1 MRREREREGERRE
14 ELERTHIGLPQSNR
28 VKCIH
33 GDFYLRLFG
42 GGGAVTEVYRFER
55 DERAYTCA
63 KTHLSDSRVFGERER
78 GIAPFINA
86 CTVEKNC

>member
-1 MRREREREGERRE
+1 M
-14 ELERTHIGLPQSNR
+14 
-28 VKCIH
+28 
-33 GDFYLRLFG
+33 
-42 GGGAVTEVYRFER
+42 TEVYRFER